1 MNNLSATLDNLLG
14 GADLDEAEAAT
25 LLVEL
30 TQENLAPALAAA
42 LLAALRAK
50 GETAAELRGFA
61 TAMRALARKPEIR
74 IDGPWLDIVGTGG
87 DGSGSLNLST
97 GASLLA
103 AACGVPVVKH
113 GNRSISSKSGSAD
126 MLEALGMRMPPDE
139 HAAVECLAATG
150 YTFLFAPYF
159 HPAMKALG
167 PVRRALGV
175 RTVFNL
181 LGPLTN
187 PAAPPYLLL
196 GAFSPA
202 AARLMAEAMA
212 GFEGLERGFVIHGAP
227 GWDEATPVGPFLLC
241 DVRGGE
247 VIETTRDPA
256 EWGIPRCTAE
266 DLAGGDAA
274 YNAARLRAVFSGRE
288 VGPHLDALLLGT
300 ALALE
305 LTGLAE
311 TPLAAVETA
320 SRALLDGRAEALLV
334 AIGRHAAGSPA

>member
-1 MNNLSATLDNLLG
+1 
-14 GADLDEAEAAT
+14 
-25 LLVEL
+25 
-30 TQENLAPALAAA
+30 
-42 LLAALRAK
+42 
-50 GETAAELRGFA
+50 
-61 TAMRALARKPEIR
+61 
-74 IDGPWLDIVGTGG
+74 
-87 DGSGSLNLST
+87 
-97 GASLLA
+97 
-103 AACGVPVVKH
+103 
-113 GNRSISSKSGSAD
+113 